1 MRNPIMSLTRSSP
14 HAETHKLLK
23 YFTINQYGF
32 QETHSESRQ
41 GRKRQNLSQRLFG
54 DQVLRVHQLG
64 PRGPIRMSKS
74 TLMHTVRVLI
84 VSRPTPRLP
93 PLYGVARPSDT
104 IKGTPEWNFGMKDFF
119 LARAKCNQEKARG
132 LRAQADELDKWWKK
146 DTKEA
151 ARHNIEG
158 KRLAEKEGGA
168 SSVDDLFEQTCAEM
182 EAEAAEKAEADKPES
197 GETAESK
204 N

>member
-1 MRNPIMSLTRSSP
+1 MASKKPTLKAGKAGNAKTSRNVSSETKVCTQSLAADRHSSYASLS
-14 HAETHKLLK
+14 HS
-23 YFTINQYGF
+23 FTTVFSFQILIINSQ
-32 QETHSESRQ
+32 SR
-41 GRKRQNLSQRLFG
+41 NVS
-54 DQVLRVHQLG
+54 
-64 PRGPIRMSKS
+64 SAS
-74 TLMHTVRVLI
+74 TNSAPAAQSTN
-84 VSRPTPRLP
+84 TQTP

-197 GETAESK
+197 GETAESR

>member
-1 MRNPIMSLTRSSP
+1 MASKKPTLKAGKAGNAKTSRNVSS
-14 HAETHKLLK
+14 ET
-23 YFTINQYGF
+23 
-32 QETHSESRQ
+32 
-41 GRKRQNLSQRLFG
+41 
-54 DQVLRVHQLG
+54 
-64 PRGPIRMSKS
+64 KS
-74 TLMHTVRVLI
+74 SASTNSAPAAQSTN
-84 VSRPTPRLP
+84 TQTP

-119 LARAKCNQEKARG
+119 LARAK
-132 LRAQADELDKWWKK
+132 ELDKWWKK